1 MKSVLARAMFFVA
14 VEGYESG
21 GVKSR
26 RKETTVNVEA
36 ESTVERAGRY
46 VKYAAVEV
54 AATEDIESSA
64 KHYSRCSWKILHTCR
79 GNKRLRLSNGVTV

>member
-1 MKSVLARAMFFVA
+1 MKSVLARAIFFVA

-36 ESTVERAGRY
+36 GSTVERVGRY

-54 AATEDIESSA
+54 AATAGIGSSA
-64 KHYSRCSWKILHTCR
+64 KHYFRCSWKILHTCR
-79 GNKRLRLSNGVTV
+79 GDERLRLANGVTM